1 VGGGTDETFALHK
14 RSFVEVFSLPPR
26 HCAASLTAIKMEKA
40 RNVVR
45 LRVASEIL
53 STETSYANSLS
64 LVSKVP
70 PNTSRRGD
78 VRWIWAPRRY

>member
-1 VGGGTDETFALHK
+1 V
-14 RSFVEVFSLPPR
+14 PR
-26 HCAASLTAIKMEKA
+26 LTAIKMEKA

-70 PNTSRRGD
+70 QKHIVATSVGSGRPGGTD
-78 VRWIWAPRRY
+78 LDLCGHT